1 MNDTSIF
8 GRIGRNYAASIAI
21 CTFFVLL
28 TAFESANA
36 QEWRVEPELRVGV
49 GFDDNARL
57 ESSAAEPESIEG
69 LLLGG
74 SLGINYATQRTT
86 MSLTPRFRSSKYDED
101 ADVDSDDYFL
111 DFDLNHTTLK
121 GEFGIRSRF
130 ASESVRT
137 AERGDPDIDEDDPEG
152 IPEDATDFVFIN
164 EPRNRFSII
173 PRWSY
178 DVTERTSVGLR
189 ATYIDVAYDD
199 ALAGFLDDYS
209 DSRVEGLLS
218 RRFSPRTSGYI
229 GVGTRQFKNKDDS
242 QNDVSGVGA
251 LVGIRSNFSEI
262 TQVQAEIGFEDTEF
276 DSTGESE
283 SNMVANLN
291 VVRRLETVTFLA
303 QYRRTV
309 SSGGSGRVTPRDSLS
324 FNVRKNFTER
334 VSGGLALRAYKSD
347 IDEDAVL
354 TNQARDSL
362 EFRAQ
367 LAVALSRAFSL
378 EGNYRYSQRDRG
390 QIDGSQNSNIF
401 SLWLVF
407 RPTPYVN

>member
-1 MNDTSIF
+1 
-8 GRIGRNYAASIAI
+8 
-21 CTFFVLL
+21 
-28 TAFESANA
+28 
-36 QEWRVEPELRVGV
+36 
-49 GFDDNARL
+49 
-57 ESSAAEPESIEG
+57 
-69 LLLGG
+69 
-74 SLGINYATQRTT
+74 
-86 MSLTPRFRSSKYDED
+86 
-101 ADVDSDDYFL
+101 
-111 DFDLNHTTLK
+111 
-121 GEFGIRSRF
+121 
-130 ASESVRT
+130 
-137 AERGDPDIDEDDPEG
+137 
-152 IPEDATDFVFIN
+152 
-164 EPRNRFSII
+164 
-173 PRWSY
+173 
-178 DVTERTSVGLR
+178 
-189 ATYIDVAYDD
+189 
-199 ALAGFLDDYS
+199 
-209 DSRVEGLLS
+209 LS

-229 GVGTRQFKNKDDS
+229 GVGTRQFKNKDNNL
-242 QNDVSGVGA
+242 NDASGVGA
-251 LVGIRSNFSEI
+251 LVGMRSNFSEI
-262 TQVQAEIGFEDTEF
+262 TRVQAEIGFEDTEF

-291 VVRRLETVTFLA
+291 VVRQLETVTFLA